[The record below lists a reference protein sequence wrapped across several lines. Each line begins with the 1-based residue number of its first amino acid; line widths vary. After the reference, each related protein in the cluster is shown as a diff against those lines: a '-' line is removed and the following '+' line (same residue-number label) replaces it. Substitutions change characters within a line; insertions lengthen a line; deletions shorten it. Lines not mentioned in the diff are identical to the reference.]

1 MAQRVESP
9 PPGHHHQRRQPS
21 YARRR
26 ALVVGLRL
34 DKRSGEDLPQ
44 VRVGEGESIEGG
56 MRDRLQGYL
65 YVSAFIRE
73 VGVKEGAQLE
83 LL

>member
-1 MAQRVESP
+1 
-9 PPGHHHQRRQPS
+9 
-21 YARRR
+21 
-26 ALVVGLRL
+26 LRL

-73 VGVKEGAQLE
+73 VGVKEGARLE